1 MDNYNPSVYTERVNE
16 AIQILRGEVM
26 PNFAHKVES
35 AVDILSLP
43 SSVTDK
49 VDENDF
55 IDASRLVYNG
65 VRGHSKFE
73 EDVDSDI
80 EWEIMD
86 VRASNQ
92 LRPDST
98 TTEIDEYPE
107 ISGITNTREAMEKL
121 P

>member
-1 MDNYNPSVYTERVNE
+1 MATSIQGRSCRICNVVLAEMDNYNPSVYTERVNE

-65 VRGHSKFE
+65 VR
-73 EDVDSDI
+73 DI
-80 EWEIMD
+80 RNSRRM
-86 VRASNQ
+86 
-92 LRPDST
+92 
-98 TTEIDEYPE
+98 
-107 ISGITNTREAMEKL
+107 
-121 P
+121 